1 MALLEPR
8 WRPAGWHLQQTP
20 FRPALLY
27 GKCGRKR
34 NICGPRK
41 LDANLPE
48 GYLPANHAGGAPVP
62 TMGKHYIDVTC
73 PEFNRQPFSQTFIFG
88 SYAAKLTF
96 LEPMIT
102 LDFLKQTNN
111 FVRSIPQPAKF
122 QKTGYYPTKM
132 RVSKVNGVT
141 NIILKDFVL
150 RQAS

>member
-1 MALLEPR
+1 M
-8 WRPAGWHLQQTP
+8 
-20 FRPALLY
+20 
-27 GKCGRKR
+27 K
-34 NICGPRK
+34 K
-41 LDANLPE
+41 LFFLAI
-48 GYLPANHAGGAPVP
+48 V
-62 TMGKHYIDVTC
+62 IDVTS
-73 PEFNRQPFSQTFIFG
+73 PEFNGQPFSQTFIFG
-88 SYAAKLTF
+88 SYAAKLAF